1 VVVRTSKKAYFPYS
15 RNNDISYS
23 LSQVCIPPQA
33 TPDPPPPTVPGGF
46 PPTTVSSEVKD
57 GLSEGSSLPET
68 GLTQKQ
74 ITEQVRRMSFADP
87 PAPMIELLPDDILL
101 DVFTTYVNDEE
112 QIQQWPTLVHV
123 CRRWRNLILASP
135 GRLGLRLLCTAGM
148 PLSDTLRV
156 WPTLPIFI
164 FGPDDPASLVEG
176 VSDVV
181 ASLYHC
187 ERVHQVALPDVPICA
202 LEKLAAAMRK
212 PFPALE
218 RLELGANPD
227 TAPAPSL
234 PHEFLG
240 GSAPS
245 LQLLRLIGI
254 PFPSLETTLPSFSQ
268 LVELSLKDIPHSGYF
283 PPEAIVTGIAKL
295 SRLQKLRLHFRSPL
309 SRPPQEDRCLPPP
322 TRTVLPA
329 LSLLDFRGVS
339 EYLEDLVAQI
349 DAPVLEEIRT
359 VFFHQLVFDTPQLL
373 QFLNRTN
380 VLGTSNR
387 ADVLLDGDFA
397 RVSLYQQ
404 DQTVERRTLVL
415 SIKSGASDWQ
425 LWSLAQVCSAFL
437 PPLSTLECLY
447 IRQGSVQPQWDD
459 DMENAQ
465 WLELLKPFAASK
477 NLYLHKE
484 LVPRV
489 GRALQE
495 LAGEAVVPLPE
506 VQDIFTLAPLP
517 SETVREAFG
526 EFVSQRELS
535 GRPVAVHAGW
545 SRGML

>member
-1 VVVRTSKKAYFPYS
+1 
-15 RNNDISYS
+15 
-23 LSQVCIPPQA
+23 
-33 TPDPPPPTVPGGF
+33 
-46 PPTTVSSEVKD
+46 VSSEPKD
-57 GLSEGSSLPET
+57 GLSEGLSLTET

-74 ITEQVRRMSFADP
+74 IAEQGQHMSFADY
-87 PAPMIELLPDDILL
+87 PAPMIDLLPDDILL
-101 DVFTTYVNDEE
+101 EVFTIYVNEEE
-112 QIQQWPTLVHV
+112 QAQQWPTLVHV
-123 CRRWRNLILASP
+123 CRRWRELILASP
-135 GRLGLRLLCTAGM
+135 CHLGLRLLCTAGM
-148 PLSDTLRV
+148 PLGDTLRV
-156 WPTLPIFI
+156 WPALPIFI
-164 FGPDDPASLVEG
+164 FGPDDPGSLVEG
-176 VSDVV
+176 ASDIV
-181 ASLYHC
+181 ASLYHR
-187 ERVHQVALPDVPICA
+187 ERVHQVSLPDVPACA
-202 LEKLAAAMRK
+202 LEKLAAAMCK

-218 RLELGANPD
+218 RLELGSNCD
-227 TAPAPSL
+227 TAPAL

-240 GSAPS
+240 ASAPS

-254 PFPSLETTLPSFSQ
+254 PFPSLKTVLPSFSQ
-268 LVELSLKDIPHSGYF
+268 LVEISLKDIHHSGYF
-283 PPEAIVTGIAKL
+283 PPEAIVTGLAKL
-295 SRLQKLRLHFRSPL
+295 SGLKKLRLHFRSPL
-309 SRPPQEDRCLPPP
+309 SRPRQEDRCLPPP

-349 DAPVLEEIRT
+349 DAPVLQEVRT

-373 QFLNRTN
+373 QFFSRTN

-387 ADVLLDGDFA
+387 ADILLDGDFA
-397 RVSLYQQ
+397 RVSLYLQ

-425 LWSLAQVCSAFL
+425 LWSLAQVCSSFL

-447 IRQGSVQPQWDD
+447 IREGSVRPQWDD

-465 WLELLKPFAASK
+465 WLELLKPFSASK

-495 LAGEAVVPLPE
+495 LAEEPVGPLPE
-506 VQDIFTLAPLP
+506 VHNIFTLGSLP
-517 SETVREAFG
+517 SETVRESFG
-526 EFVSQRELS
+526 KFVSQRELS

-545 SRGML
+545 SRGIL